1 MLRVRL
7 LSVAILAILLGSC
20 MKRAAVP
27 PPPPPPETILAEA
40 GNDSLQQSLFR
51 GDQAVLT
58 DQDIARILGT
68 QLNLTDRHR
77 MAILSLTPTSAWS
90 EELAEI
96 ESRNLDQLLGTLKSS
111 PQLTEV
117 RLLPSLLVP
126 EKRTVPYLRE
136 AAARVQADLLFVY
149 MARIFSF
156 RRDRFLKSDEVRA
169 QCLAESVL
177 LDVRTGIVVHTGHA
191 TENIAMKKMPADLNF
206 NETVARAQSDARGKL
221 CCPWRALLRNTWHRE
236 QNRRRH
242 GVGSRPLLKKRA
254 QNRAYPLLHLHLSHA
269 RRLPCPSK
277 LRRLTP
283 TIRVSIRHF
292 ISS

>member
-1 MLRVRL
+1 MFAANPGLIGVRGVRL
-7 LSVAILAILLGSC
+7 LSVAILSIMLGSC

-68 QLNLTDRHR
+68 QLKRILGTQLNLTDRHR
-77 MAILSLTPTSAWS
+77 MAILSLTPTSPWS
-90 EELAEI
+90 EDLAEI
-96 ESRNLDQLLGTLKSS
+96 ESRNLDQLLDTLKSS

-136 AAARVQADLLFVY
+136 AAARVRADLLFVY
-149 MARIFSF
+149 TARIFSF
-156 RRDRFLKSDEVRA
+156 RRDRFLKSDEVHA

-177 LDVRTGIVVHTGHA
+177 LDVRTGIVIHTGHA

-206 NETVARAQSDARGKL
+206 NETVARAQSDARGK
-221 CCPWRALLRNTWHRE
+221 ALLSLAN
-236 QNRRRH
+236 
-242 GVGSRPLLKKRA
+242 SLKEYLASGTK
-254 QNRAYPLLHLHLSHA
+254 
-269 RRLPCPSK
+269 
-277 LRRLTP
+277 
-283 TIRVSIRHF
+283 
-292 ISS
+292 